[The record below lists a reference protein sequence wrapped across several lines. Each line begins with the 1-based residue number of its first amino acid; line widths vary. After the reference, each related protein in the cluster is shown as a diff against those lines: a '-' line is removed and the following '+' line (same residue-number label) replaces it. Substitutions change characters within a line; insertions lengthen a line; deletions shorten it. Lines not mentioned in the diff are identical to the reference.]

1 MTWALSFLPSRREAQ
16 SNSICARWGLS
27 SHIWINKGFRAPAS
41 RAPRA
46 AANAC
51 LSDYWRAGCL
61 PQNVLPAVVESYP
74 GRVLI
79 ALYKRGTLQTPRV
92 SKCPAWLHL
101 DQALRRCNQILRQP
115 HTYRPQLCTVGIFI
129 SGKLQVYSTRLV
141 SRERGRG
148 DRKAGGGGAH
158 CHCWSLG
165 SRSCFLVHG
174 EMTTGTAKL
183 HVPGKVSVIEVCG
196 CRHKEVTCL
205 GPFWS
210 LHILD
215 MYWDLMRLGL
225 QSCLSR
231 LACGPPYPS
240 LLHTHRGPITTHVSS
255 AEITSTCCHAR
266 LFYLHGFW
274 VPNSHPYVGT
284 ASHL

>member
-1 MTWALSFLPSRREAQ
+1 M
-16 SNSICARWGLS
+16 
-27 SHIWINKGFRAPAS
+27 
-41 RAPRA
+41 
-46 AANAC
+46 
-51 LSDYWRAGCL
+51 
-61 PQNVLPAVVESYP
+61 
-74 GRVLI
+74 
-79 ALYKRGTLQTPRV
+79 
-92 SKCPAWLHL
+92 
-101 DQALRRCNQILRQP
+101 
-115 HTYRPQLCTVGIFI
+115 
-129 SGKLQVYSTRLV
+129 V

-183 HVPGKVSVIEVCG
+183 HVLGKVSVIEVCG

-255 AEITSTCCHAR
+255 AEITSTCGRAR